1 MCLENEDFQMK
12 REVCVG
18 MRSKEKAPR
27 SAEIQSAMEF
37 EGRLAQ
43 PC

>member
-1 MCLENEDFQMK
+1 MCLENEDLQMK

-18 MRSKEKAPR
+18 MGSKEGAPR
-27 SAEIQSAMEF
+27 STEVQSAVEF
-37 EGRLAQ
+37 AGRPAQ